1 MSNVIKRELWQT
13 FLGIPDAGGTNF
25 DYEAI
30 GEDNDTLT
38 EELNASISKTKNVLG
53 KNSTAVDGYSPSMSV
68 SPYKADKG
76 TKTFAFLKGIADG
89 LKTHGDCETHV
100 IDVDLFAE
108 PESSEYPA
116 IKKGVI
122 VEVKS
127 LGGNTDA
134 FQIPYELHYTNVNE
148 KGKFNPTT
156 KKFTKT
162 L

>member
-1 MSNVIKRELWQT
+1 MADVFR
-13 FLGIPDAGGTNF
+13 
-25 DYEAI
+25 
-30 GEDNDTLT
+30 
-38 EELNASISKTKNVLG
+38 
-53 KNSTAVDGYSPSMSV
+53 NSG
-68 SPYKADKG
+68 
-76 TKTFAFLKGIADG
+76 
-89 LKTHGDCETHV
+89 ETHV

-116 IKKGVI
+116 ITKGVI

>member
-13 FLGIPDAGGTNF
+13 LLGIPNSESGF
-25 DYEAI
+25 DYEPI

-38 EELNASISKTKNVLG
+38 EELNANVSTTKNVLG
-53 KNSTAVDGYSPSMSV
+53 KNSTAVDSYSPTMSV

-76 TKTFAFLKGIADG
+76 TKTFAFLKGIADD

-100 IDVDLFAE
+100 IDVDLYAE
-108 PESSEYPA
+108 AKVGEYPA

-134 FQIPYELHYTNVNE
+134 FQIPYDLHFTNANE
-148 KGKFNPTT
+148 KGTFNPST
-156 KKFTKT
+156 KKFTKNV
-162 L
+162 